1 MIRKLAL
8 VTSALVFAVATG
20 FATGVPSANAAK
32 RVDCSKVM
40 SELHSGKKAKAV
52 AADLKISTS
61 SVYRCKRRER
71 DAKSSSMKTNSTATK
86 TSSTTSI
93 SSTSSAPKSSSGAKK

>member
-8 VTSALVFAVATG
+8 VTSALVFALVTG
-20 FATGVPSANAAK
+20 FATGVPSAHAAK

-52 AADLKISTS
+52 AAELKISTS
-61 SVYRCKRRER
+61 SVYRCKRRARE
-71 DAKSSSMKTNSTATK
+71 AKSSTKMSSSSTK
-86 TSSTTSI
+86 TF
-93 SSTSSAPKSSSGAKK
+93 SSTSSSTPPSPSSASGAKK